1 MAPAHARAVW
11 TVLTLGAGLS
21 TLGQVFSARAW
32 VSLEEV
38 VPFPSV
44 PFLLFVAF
52 HFCLAEAAI
61 LALRPARIRR
71 LALEIALDGVLVLT
85 VTALFMLRF
94 VLDPPVVQGWLPV
107 EQAAGILIGQI
118 SVAGAL
124 LFTAQLVLWRDSE
137 VPAAAADALFVAVVF
152 FTFGNVLVT
161 MGLDPLPGR
170 SGDFFDAIRFGGWV
184 ALGSAG
190 LIATRRP
197 EPTTITARRDKV
209 ARRTRLL
216 VIPTAAL
223 VLTAWALDV
232 AARGQVTELSILAVV
247 GLGLALA
254 ARIGVALF
262 AVEREAQERRAA
274 EHQAAVAR
282 LRAVTAQMNPHF
294 LFNALHSLSALV
306 RRDPRASEDVLERL
320 GGLLRYGLDHGEHPV
335 TLAEEW
341 AFADNYVSLEK
352 VRLGDRLTLI
362 ADIDPSAVGHTVPPF
377 VLQPL
382 VENAVRHGI
391 DRSAEGG
398 RIEVSARVEGDELRV
413 RVWDSGRGA
422 DPEQLAQSKGVG
434 LRGVRA
440 QLQTHFGSRASLTS
454 ERPAG
459 GGFAVSIAVPIV
471 HD

>member
-1 MAPAHARAVW
+1 
-11 TVLTLGAGLS
+11 
-21 TLGQVFSARAW
+21 
-32 VSLEEV
+32 
-38 VPFPSV
+38 
-44 PFLLFVAF
+44 
-52 HFCLAEAAI
+52 
-61 LALRPARIRR
+61 
-71 LALEIALDGVLVLT
+71 
-85 VTALFMLRF
+85 
-94 VLDPPVVQGWLPV
+94 
-107 EQAAGILIGQI
+107 
-118 SVAGAL
+118 
-124 LFTAQLVLWRDSE
+124 
-137 VPAAAADALFVAVVF
+137 
-152 FTFGNVLVT
+152 
-161 MGLDPLPGR
+161 
-170 SGDFFDAIRFGGWV
+170 
-184 ALGSAG
+184 
-190 LIATRRP
+190 
-197 EPTTITARRDKV
+197 
-209 ARRTRLL
+209 
-216 VIPTAAL
+216 
-223 VLTAWALDV
+223 LDV